1 MTTQKHPKGFDDAAA
16 QAPLLSVRGL
26 SVRFGKGN
34 EVVRELDFDLRP
46 GGTLA
51 IVGESGSGK
60 SVTSLAV
67 MGLVGAAGGEISA
80 GRIDYRLGSGEVVD
94 LARLSE
100 PKMRRL
106 RGNEIA
112 MIFQEPMTA
121 LNPVFTI
128 GDQIAETI
136 LEHRG
141 GTRAQALIEAEGLL
155 RKVRLP
161 DPRAMLAR
169 YPHHLSGGMRQ
180 RVMIAMALSCRPR
193 ILIADEPTT
202 ALDVTVQAQILHII
216 RELQAETGVA
226 VIFISH
232 DMGVVAEIA
241 EEMLVMYQGRKVESG
256 PVGQVFAQ
264 SREPYTRMLLEAVPR
279 LGAMSAQPLP
289 LRRAVTTMEHGKISH
304 IGAHAVQD
312 TVRPGPPIVQLRD
325 LRVEFSVRYN
335 LFGRPTHMVHA
346 AEGVS
351 LDIQP
356 GETLALVGES
366 GSGKSTVGKAIQQL
380 VRPVGGQ
387 ILFDG
392 RDYAKMGTAARRQLK
407 REVHT
412 VFQDPLASLNPRRT
426 VGDSIAE
433 PILIHGLMRG
443 SARISDRVGSL
454 LRKVGLEPADAKRYP
469 HQFSG
474 GQRQRICI
482 ARALASQARVLI
494 ADEAV
499 SALDVSIQAQMV
511 QLLMEL
517 QAEQGLSYLFISHDM
532 AVVEQM
538 AHRIAIMYLGQIVE
552 IGPRQSVIS
561 NPAHSYT
568 RKLLASVPVPD
579 PAALR
584 QHVPLTGDVPSPMR
598 PVGDRPTPVRLIEVA
613 PDHFAAQEESRN

>member
-1 MTTQKHPKGFDDAAA
+1 MTAMERPGEFDR
-16 QAPLLSVRGL
+16 QTTEAPLLSVRGL
-26 SVRFGKGN
+26 TVSFGGGP
-34 EVVRELDFDLRP
+34 EVVSGLDFDLRP

-67 MGLVGAAGGEISA
+67 MGLVPQAGGRITA
-80 GRIDYRLGSGEVVD
+80 GRIDYRLRTGEVVD
-94 LARLSE
+94 LASLSE
-100 PKMRRL
+100 ARMRRL
-106 RGNEIA
+106 RGSEVA

-128 GDQIAETI
+128 GEQIAETI

-141 GTRAQALIEAEGLL
+141 GSRRAALDEAEGLL

-161 DPRAMLAR
+161 DPRAMLGR

-180 RVMIAMALSCRPR
+180 RVVIAMALSCRPR

-202 ALDVTVQAQILHII
+202 ALDVTVQAQILQTI

-232 DMGVVAEIA
+232 DMGVVAEVA
-241 EEMLVMYQGRKVESG
+241 EEMLVMYQGRKVEAG
-256 PVGQVFAQ
+256 AVGRVFARP
-264 SREPYTRMLLEAVPR
+264 REPYTRMLLEAVPR
-279 LGAMSAQPLP
+279 LGALSDQPLP
-289 LRRAVTTMEHGKISH
+289 QRRPVTMMDAGVVRSVGT
-304 IGAHAVQD
+304 HAVQD
-312 TVRPGPPIVQLRD
+312 TVRPGVPILQVQD
-325 LRVEFSVRYN
+325 LEVEFAVRYG
-335 LFGRPTHMVHA
+335 LLGRPTHLVHA
-346 AEGVS
+346 ASRVS
-351 LDIQP
+351 LELRP

-380 VRPVGGQ
+380 VRPAGGR
-387 ILFDG
+387 ILFEG
-392 RDYAKMGTAARRQLK
+392 RDYADMGERERRRLK

-412 VFQDPLASLNPRRT
+412 IFQDPLASLNPRRT

-433 PILIHGLMRG
+433 PIRIHGLMRDG
-443 SARISDRVGSL
+443 RQIAQRVGDL
-454 LRKVGLEPADAKRYP
+454 LRKVGLQPEDAARYP

-482 ARALASQARVLI
+482 ARALASEARLVI

-499 SALDVSIQAQMV
+499 SALDVSIQAQVV

-517 QAEQGLSYLFISHDM
+517 QADVGLSYLFISHDM

-552 IGPRQSVIS
+552 IGPRQQIIGD
-561 NPAHSYT
+561 PRHSYT
-568 RKLLASVPVPD
+568 RRLLASVPVPD
-579 PAALR
+579 PT
-584 QHVPLTGDVPSPMR
+584 VPRKPIQQTGDVPSPMR
-598 PVGDRPTPVRLIEVA
+598 PVGERPVPVTLVEVG
-613 PDHFAAQEESRN
+613 PGHFVARE

>member
-1 MTTQKHPKGFDDAAA
+1 MTTLEKPQSFESATHD
-16 QAPLLSVRGL
+16 APLLSVRGL
-26 SVRFGKGN
+26 TVCFGKGPD
-34 EVVRELDFDLRP
+34 VVRELDFDLRP

-67 MGLVGAAGGEISA
+67 MGLVPHAGGRIVS
-80 GRIDYRLGSGEVVD
+80 GRIDYRLRSGEVVD
-94 LARLSE
+94 LAALSE
-100 PKMRRL
+100 PRMRRL
-106 RGNEIA
+106 RGSEIA

-128 GDQIAETI
+128 GDQIVETI

-141 GTRAQALIEAEGLL
+141 GSRVRAMTEAEGLL

-161 DPRAMLAR
+161 DPKAMLGR

-180 RVMIAMALSCRPR
+180 RVVIAMALSCRPR

-202 ALDVTVQAQILHII
+202 ALDVTVQAQILHTI
-216 RELQAETGVA
+216 RDLQAETGVA

-232 DMGVVAEIA
+232 DMGVVAEVA

-256 PVGQVFAQ
+256 PVGRVFAQ
-264 SREPYTRMLLEAVPR
+264 PREAYTRMLLEAVPR
-279 LGAMSAQPLP
+279 LGALADQPLP
-289 LRRAVTTMEHGKISH
+289 LRRPVTMMEDGVVRTV
-304 IGAHAVQD
+304 GNHAVQD
-312 TVRPGPPIVQLRD
+312 TLRPGAPLLQVRD
-325 LRVEFSVRYN
+325 LEVEFSARYSF
-335 LFGRPTHMVHA
+335 LGRTTHVVHA
-346 AEGVS
+346 AERVS
-351 LDIQP
+351 FDLQP
-356 GETLALVGES
+356 GETLAIVGES

-387 ILFDG
+387 ILFEG
-392 RDYAKMGTAARRQLK
+392 RDYAGMNDRARRQLK

-412 VFQDPLASLNPRRT
+412 IFQDPLASLNPRRT

-433 PILIHGLMRG
+433 PIRIHRLIRDGRQID
-443 SARISDRVGSL
+443 ARVRSL
-454 LRKVGLEPADAKRYP
+454 LQKVGLHPGDAGRYP

-482 ARALASQARVLI
+482 ARALASQARLVI

-499 SALDVSIQAQMV
+499 SALDVSIQAQVV
-511 QLLMEL
+511 QLLMDL
-517 QAEQGLSYLFISHDM
+517 QAEEGLSYLFISHDM

-552 IGPRQSVIS
+552 IGPRQLIIG
-561 NPAHSYT
+561 NPVHSYT

-579 PAALR
+579 PAAQR
-584 QHVPLTGDVPSPMR
+584 APVHVTGDVPSPMR
-598 PVGDRPTPVRLIEVA
+598 PVGDRPVPVRLVEVA
-613 PDHFAAQEESRN
+613 PGHFAAQE